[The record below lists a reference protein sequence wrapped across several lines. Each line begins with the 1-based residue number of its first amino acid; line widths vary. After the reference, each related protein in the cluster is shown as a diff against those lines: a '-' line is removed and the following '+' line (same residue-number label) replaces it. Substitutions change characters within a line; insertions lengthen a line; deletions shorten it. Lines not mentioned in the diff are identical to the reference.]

1 VRKILILTCWMFA
14 MPHGHVQLVSA
25 QSWTLAANI
34 TSKNEIGQEKDQP
47 TKSHP
52 NTIKSKAKGTRASP
66 VGSSISPARKNNL
79 DSPAPPAGPI
89 NPDDSGGTQH
99 STSPAYPPR

>member
-34 TSKNEIGQEKDQP
+34 PSKNEIGQEKDQP

-52 NTIKSKAKGTRASP
+52 NTIKSKAKGTR
-66 VGSSISPARKNNL
+66 SISPARTIGV
-79 DSPAPPAGPI
+79 DSPPPPTGPI